1 MARTDPQVNLRIPA
15 DLKERLED
23 AAQAGR
29 RSLNAEIVAR
39 LQDSFEPRTITI
51 DLTVGEDA
59 TVRDIQRV
67 LEQLKPGIP
76 ADQPI
81 ELTLTTI
88 RKR

>member
-1 MARTDPQVNLRIPA
+1 M
-15 DLKERLED
+15 
-23 AAQAGR
+23 
-29 RSLNAEIVAR
+29 NAEIVAR
-39 LQDSFEPRTITI
+39 LQESFEPRTVNI

-67 LEQLKPGIP
+67 LEQLKPGIQ

-88 RKR
+88 KKG